1 MGRHLSPRYSHV
13 ILDSGYP
20 VLTVSIDR
28 KMGAISGCRLP
39 HQLKGVRFLIGFPVV
54 WIDSPADG
62 WSHDYLNFSDVQIT
76 QFSWLWG
83 STHVRLTHAWSSTV
97 KNNSRT
103 LMSEHYPRIK
113 LIWGSFTLFKN
124 KKGEDRGQYTAM
136 LLKWIGQFKDLL

>member
-1 MGRHLSPRYSHV
+1 M
-13 ILDSGYP
+13 
-20 VLTVSIDR
+20 
-28 KMGAISGCRLP
+28 
-39 HQLKGVRFLIGFPVV
+39 
-54 WIDSPADG
+54 
-62 WSHDYLNFSDVQIT
+62 
-76 QFSWLWG
+76 WG